1 MAPILLV
8 VGGAKVELAQALV
21 PCEDRCHVTKL
32 NEIYRH
38 PGAAVRLQKYRPC
51 CYNLGLLRPAMQ
63 TSRTTDGNQ
72 QRRNNE

>member
-1 MAPILLV
+1 
-8 VGGAKVELAQALV
+8 VGRSGASTGTGAMR
-21 PCEDRCHVTKL
+21 DRCHITKL

-51 CYNLGLLRPAMQ
+51 CYNLGLLRPTMQ